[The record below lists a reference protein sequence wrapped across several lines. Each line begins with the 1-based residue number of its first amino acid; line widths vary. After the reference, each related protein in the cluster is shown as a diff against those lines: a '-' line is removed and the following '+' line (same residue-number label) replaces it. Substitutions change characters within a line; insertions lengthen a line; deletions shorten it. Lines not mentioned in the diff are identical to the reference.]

1 MSKVIYAI
9 FENGVFRPTEPVDL
23 PEHSQVEFEPRVLDV
38 AKDWPNDYF
47 QRTAG
52 SLAGEKFERPSQG
65 ELPERDSW

>member
-1 MSKVIYAI
+1 MSKVVHAI

-38 AKDWPNDYF
+38 AKDWPTDYF

-52 SLAGEKFERPSQG
+52 ALAGEEFERPSQG
-65 ELPERDSW
+65 ELPKRDSW